1 MAKSSKPEAYCF
13 QGWWS
18 AVRVAVLYGEITLS
32 AAWLWTRLYLKKKS
46 QHSLHQ
52 MAWETPG
59 EIDVVL
65 QWQTIVNNIS
75 FHPCFV
81 RYWRMTEFILHWGKA
96 FQALTCNLALTFQAC
111 TQLFIWLIQA
121 PLYFSFYSHAQV
133 EIGMLL
139 VSVATQAAAF
149 GSDPQDSLVFL
160 HLCFKKSNIICAHLC
175 IFTAYVCISL
185 S

>member
-1 MAKSSKPEAYCF
+1 MICSQSCCP
-13 QGWWS
+13 
-18 AVRVAVLYGEITLS
+18 L
-32 AAWLWTRLYLKKKS
+32 WLNHIVCCLPVDLKKKKKNPDT
-46 QHSLHQ
+46 Q

-65 QWQTIVNNIS
+65 QWQTTVNNIP
-75 FHPCFV
+75 FDPCFV
-81 RYWRMTEFILHWGKA
+81 RYWRMTEFILHWCKA
-96 FQALTCNLALTFQAC
+96 CQALTCNLALTFRAC

-160 HLCFKKSNIICAHLC
+160 HLHFKKSNIVWTHLC
-175 IFTAYVCISL
+175 VFTAYVCISL